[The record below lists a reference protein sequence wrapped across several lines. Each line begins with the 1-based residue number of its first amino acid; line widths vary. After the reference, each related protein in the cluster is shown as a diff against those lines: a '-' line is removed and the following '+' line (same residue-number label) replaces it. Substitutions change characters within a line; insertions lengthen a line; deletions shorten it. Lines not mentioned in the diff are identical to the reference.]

1 MRYKAVFFDLDG
13 TLVDFD
19 TSVDTAFDEAFLL
32 VARYHPQLQKLDFR
46 TCFDATLNVMI
57 AAEQRGVPHYIS
69 RQDRFRETL
78 KSLGYPDDNLAM
90 RLADVYSTVRVS
102 SLALYDDVLPALNDM
117 RTRHLLGVITNG
129 PTEVQ
134 EEQLRV
140 TDVAGYFRHVLIS
153 EEVGFAKP
161 HPEIFRRALALT
173 EVMPEEALFVG
184 DTPEIDIAG
193 AQGVEM
199 HTAWINRKNRPWP
212 KHLAPPSYELLSLQ
226 QLVELG

>member
-19 TSVDTAFDEAFLL
+19 TSVETAFDEAYLL
-32 VARYHPQLQKLDFR
+32 VARYHPQLQKQDFR
-46 TCFDATLNVMI
+46 LRFDATLSVMI

-69 RQDRFRETL
+69 RPDRFRETL
-78 KSLGYPDDNLAM
+78 KSLGYPDENLAK

-102 SLALYDDVLPALNDM
+102 SLALFDDALPALNDM
-117 RTRHLLGVITNG
+117 RTRYLLGVITNG
-129 PTEVQ
+129 PREVQ
-134 EEQLRV
+134 EEELQV
-140 TDVAGYFRHVLIS
+140 TDIARYFRHVLIS

-161 HPEIFRRALALT
+161 HPEIFRRALELT

-184 DTPEIDIAG
+184 DTPETDIAG
-193 AQGVEM
+193 AQSVGM

-212 KHLAPPSYELLSLQ
+212 KHLAPPCSVLVSLQ